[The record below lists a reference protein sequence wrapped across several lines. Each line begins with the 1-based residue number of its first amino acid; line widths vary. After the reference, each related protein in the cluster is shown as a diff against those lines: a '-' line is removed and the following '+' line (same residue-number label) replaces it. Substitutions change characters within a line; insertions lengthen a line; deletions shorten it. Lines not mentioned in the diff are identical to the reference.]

1 MQVKTLLQ
9 RLGEGSLTGDGGVT
23 VNSITHDS
31 RKVSPCFVF
40 AALRGENAHGLDYL
54 KEAVAAGAAAIL
66 TDRPARKTVDLPWIT
81 VKNPRTAMARA
92 AWVLAGNP
100 QRKLQLV
107 AVTGTNGKSTTAH
120 LISRLMQ
127 SARKPAAFIGTFGAR
142 LPGNIEIAGEHTTP
156 EATDMAPMLKG
167 SVRAGAVVA
176 ALEVSSHALSQD
188 RVAGLKF
195 DVAVWTNL
203 TRDHLDYH
211 HDMEAYFE
219 SKRRLFT
226 EHMAPD
232 GRRVLPVDDPW
243 GARLLDEPR
252 AGDVSWGLDRGAVC
266 ARNVV
271 SDLDGSRFDLNLPDR
286 EISVCLPL
294 VGVHNLRNALAA
306 AAAAHAAGLSAS
318 AIRRGLE
325 RARPLAGRMERIKSS
340 YYPCPVFVDYAH
352 TPDGLRAVLQALRR
366 ITDRRL
372 IVVFGAGGD
381 RDLGKR
387 GPMGFAVGESAD
399 VPIVTSDNPRTEDPE
414 SIAAAVAEGVRAAGA
429 KPLVVLDRR
438 EAIARAV
445 EIADGRSLILVAG
458 KGHEAYQTIGEVRFP
473 FSDQEVLRS
482 EAGRDQCA

>member
-9 RLGEGSLTGDGGVT
+9 RLGEGSLTGDGSVVVKG
-23 VNSITHDS
+23 ITHDS
-31 RKVSPCFVF
+31 RKVAPGYVF
-40 AALRGENAHGLDYL
+40 AALPGEHAHGLDYV
-54 KEAVAAGAAAIL
+54 KEAIASGATAIL
-66 TDRPARKTVDLPWIT
+66 TNRPPRKTVDLPWIT
-81 VKNPRTAMARA
+81 AKNPRSAMARA

-100 QRKLQLV
+100 QRKLQLF

-120 LISRLMQ
+120 LISVVMQ
-127 SARKPAAFIGTFGAR
+127 SARRPTAFIGTLGGR
-142 LPGNIEIAGEHTTP
+142 LPGNIEIAGERTTP

-167 SVRAGAVVA
+167 AVRVGAVAA

-188 RVAGLKF
+188 RVAGLEF

-226 EHMAPD
+226 DHMAAD

-266 ARNVV
+266 ARDIV
-271 SDLDGSRFDLNLPDR
+271 SDLDGSRFDLVLPDG
-286 EISVCLPL
+286 EISVHLPL

-306 AAAAHAAGLSAS
+306 AAATHAAGLRAS
-318 AIRRGLE
+318 AIKRGLE
-325 RARPLAGRMERIKSS
+325 RAQPLSGRLERIKTTL
-340 YYPCPVFVDYAH
+340 PFPVFVDYAH
-352 TPDGLRAVLQALRR
+352 TPEGLRAVLQALGK

-381 RDLGKR
+381 RDRGKR

-399 VPIVTSDNPRTEDPE
+399 VAIVTSDNPRTEDPA
-414 SIAAAVAEGVRAAGA
+414 SIADAVAEGVRAADA
-429 KPLVVLDRR
+429 EPLVVLDRR
-438 EAIARAV
+438 EAIARALD
-445 EIADGRSLILVAG
+445 IADTRSLVLVAG
-458 KGHEAYQTIGEVRFP
+458 KGHEAYQTIGETRVSL
-473 FSDQEVLRS
+473 SDRNVVQT
-482 EAGRDQCA
+482 EARRAPCA

>member
-1 MQVKTLLQ
+1 MKVETLVQ
-9 RLGEGSLTGDGGVT
+9 RLGEGSLTGDGGAVVT
-23 VNSITHDS
+23 GITHDS
-31 RKVSPCFVF
+31 RKVAPGIVF
-40 AALRGENAHGLDYL
+40 AALPGEHAHGLDYL
-54 KEAVAAGAAAIL
+54 KEAVAAGAAAVL
-66 TDRPARKTVDLPWIT
+66 TNRPPRKTVDLPWIM
-81 VKNPRTAMARA
+81 VKNPRSAMARA

-100 QRKLQLV
+100 QRKLELF

-120 LISRLMQ
+120 LISILMQ
-127 SARKPAAFIGTFGAR
+127 SARKPTAFIGTLGGR
-142 LPGNIEIAGEHTTP
+142 LPGNIVIAGERTTP

-167 SVRAGAVVA
+167 AVRVGAVAA

-188 RVAGLKF
+188 RVAGLEF

-219 SKRRLFT
+219 SKQFLVAQRHL
-226 EHMAPD
+226 
-232 GRRVLPVDDPW
+232 RVHYLLLLVDDPW

-266 ARNVV
+266 ARDVV
-271 SDLDGSRFDLNLPDR
+271 SDLNGSRFNLILPDG
-286 EISVCLPL
+286 EISVHLPL

-318 AIRRGLE
+318 AIKRGLE
-325 RARPLAGRMERIKSS
+325 RARPLCGRMERIETTLSF
-340 YYPCPVFVDYAH
+340 PVFVDYAH
-352 TPDGLRAVLQALRR
+352 TPEGLRAVLQALRK

-381 RDLGKR
+381 RDRGKR

-399 VPIVTSDNPRTEDPE
+399 VAVVTSDNPRTEDPE
-414 SIAAAVAEGVRAAGA
+414 SIAAAVAEGVQAAGA
-429 KPLVVLDRR
+429 EPLVVLDRR
-438 EAIARAV
+438 EAIAHAL
-445 EIADGRSLILVAG
+445 EIADTRSLVLVAG
-458 KGHEAYQTIGEVRFP
+458 KGHEAYQTIGDARIP

-482 EAGRDQCA
+482 EAGRERCV

>member
-1 MQVKTLLQ
+1 MKIETLVR
-9 RLGEGSLTGDGGVT
+9 RLGEGSLTGDGGVM

-31 RKVSPCFVF
+31 RKVAPGCVF
-40 AALRGENAHGLDYL
+40 AALPGEHAHGLDYL

-66 TDRPARKTVDLPWIT
+66 TNRPPRKTVDLPWIM
-81 VKNPRTAMARA
+81 VKNPRSAMARA

-100 QRKLQLV
+100 QRKLQLF

-120 LISRLMQ
+120 LISLLMQ
-127 SARKPAAFIGTFGAR
+127 SARKPTAFIGTLGGR
-142 LPGNIEIAGEHTTP
+142 LPGNIEIAGERTTP

-167 SVRAGAVVA
+167 AVRVGAVAA

-188 RVAGLKF
+188 RVAGLEF

-226 EHMAPD
+226 EHMAVD

-266 ARNVV
+266 GRDVV
-271 SDLDGSRFDLNLPDR
+271 SDLSGSRFNLILPDE
-286 EISVCLPL
+286 EISVHLPL

-318 AIRRGLE
+318 TIKRGLE
-325 RARPLAGRMERIKSS
+325 RARPLCGRMERIATTHHF
-340 YYPCPVFVDYAH
+340 PVFVDYAH
-352 TPDGLRAVLQALRR
+352 TPEGLRAVLQALRK

-381 RDLGKR
+381 RDRGKR

-399 VPIVTSDNPRTEDPE
+399 VAVVTSDNPRTEDPE

-429 KPLVVLDRR
+429 EPLVVLDRR
-438 EAIARAV
+438 EAIAHAL
-445 EIADGRSLILVAG
+445 EIADTRSLVLVAG
-458 KGHEAYQTIGEVRFP
+458 KGHEAFQTIGDVRIP

-482 EAGRDQCA
+482 EAGRERCV

>member
-1 MQVKTLLQ
+1 
-9 RLGEGSLTGDGGVT
+9 
-23 VNSITHDS
+23 
-31 RKVSPCFVF
+31 
-40 AALRGENAHGLDYL
+40 
-54 KEAVAAGAAAIL
+54 
-66 TDRPARKTVDLPWIT
+66 
-81 VKNPRTAMARA
+81 
-92 AWVLAGNP
+92 
-100 QRKLQLV
+100 
-107 AVTGTNGKSTTAH
+107 
-120 LISRLMQ
+120 
-127 SARKPAAFIGTFGAR
+127 
-142 LPGNIEIAGEHTTP
+142 
-156 EATDMAPMLKG
+156 
-167 SVRAGAVVA
+167 
-176 ALEVSSHALSQD
+176 
-188 RVAGLKF
+188 
-195 DVAVWTNL
+195 
-203 TRDHLDYH
+203 
-211 HDMEAYFE
+211 MEAYFE

-340 YYPCPVFVDYAH
+340 HPCPVFVDYAH

-458 KGHEAYQTIGEVRFP
+458 KGHEAYQTIGDVRFP

-482 EAGRDQCA
+482 EAGREQCA

>member
-1 MQVKTLLQ
+1 MQVKTLLR
-9 RLGEGSLTGDGGVT
+9 RLGEGSLTGDGSAVVT
-23 VNSITHDS
+23 GITHDS
-31 RKVSPCFVF
+31 RKVSPGFVF
-40 AALRGENAHGLDYL
+40 AALPGEHAHGLDYL

-66 TDRPARKTVDLPWIT
+66 TNRPPRKTIDLPWIM
-81 VKNPRTAMARA
+81 VKNPRSAMARA
-92 AWVLAGNP
+92 AWMLAGNP
-100 QRKLQLV
+100 QRKLQLF

-120 LISRLMQ
+120 LISLLMQ
-127 SARKPAAFIGTFGAR
+127 SARKPTAFIGTLGGR
-142 LPGNIEIAGEHTTP
+142 LPGNIEIAGERTTP

-167 SVRAGAVVA
+167 AVRVGAVAA

-188 RVAGLKF
+188 RVAGLEF

-211 HDMEAYFE
+211 HDMETYFE

-226 EHMAPD
+226 EHMAVD

-266 ARNVV
+266 ARDVV
-271 SDLDGSRFDLNLPDR
+271 SDLEGSRFNLILPDG
-286 EISVCLPL
+286 EISVHLPL

-306 AAAAHAAGLSAS
+306 AAAVHTAGLSAS
-318 AIRRGLE
+318 AIKRGLE
-325 RARPLAGRMERIKSS
+325 RARPLCGRMERIATTL
-340 YYPCPVFVDYAH
+340 PFPVFVDYAH
-352 TPDGLRAVLQALRR
+352 TPEGLRAVLQALRK

-381 RDLGKR
+381 RDRGKR

-399 VPIVTSDNPRTEDPE
+399 VAVVTSDNPRTEDPE

-429 KPLVVLDRR
+429 EPLVVLDRR
-438 EAIARAV
+438 EAIAHAL
-445 EIADGRSLILVAG
+445 EIADARSLVLVAG
-458 KGHEAYQTIGEVRFP
+458 KGHEAFQTIGDARIP
-473 FSDQEVLRS
+473 FSDQEVLRT
-482 EAGRDQCA
+482 EAGRERCV

>member
-1 MQVKTLLQ
+1 MQVKTLI
-9 RLGEGSLTGDGGVT
+9 RRIGEGSLTGDGSAVVT
-23 VNSITHDS
+23 GITHDS
-31 RKVSPCFVF
+31 RKVSQGFVF
-40 AALRGENAHGLDYL
+40 AALPGEHEHGLDYL
-54 KEAVAAGAAAIL
+54 KEAVAAGATAIL
-66 TDRPARKTVDLPWIT
+66 TNRPPRKTVDLPWIT
-81 VKNPRTAMARA
+81 VKNPRSVMARA

-100 QRKLQLV
+100 QRKLQLF

-120 LISRLMQ
+120 LISLLMQ
-127 SARKPAAFIGTFGAR
+127 SARKPTAFIGTLGAR
-142 LPGNIEIAGEHTTP
+142 LPGNIEIASERTTP

-167 SVRAGAVVA
+167 AVRVGAVAA

-188 RVAGLKF
+188 RVTGLEF

-211 HDMEAYFE
+211 HDMETYFE

-226 EHMAPD
+226 EHMAAD

-266 ARNVV
+266 ARDVV
-271 SDLDGSRFDLNLPDR
+271 SDLDGSRFNLILPDR
-286 EISVCLPL
+286 EISVHLPL

-318 AIRRGLE
+318 TIKRGLE
-325 RARPLAGRMERIKSS
+325 RARPLCGRMERIATAL
-340 YYPCPVFVDYAH
+340 PFPVFVDYAH
-352 TPDGLRAVLQALRR
+352 TPEGLRAVLQALRK

-381 RDLGKR
+381 RDRGKR

-399 VPIVTSDNPRTEDPE
+399 VAVVTSDNPRTEDPE

-429 KPLVVLDRR
+429 EPLVVLDRR
-438 EAIARAV
+438 DAIAHAL
-445 EIADGRSLILVAG
+445 EIADTRSLVLVAG
-458 KGHEAYQTIGEVRFP
+458 KGHEAYQTIGDTRIP
-473 FSDQEVLRS
+473 FSDQEVLRT
-482 EAGRDQCA
+482 EAGRERCV